1 MLTSRPLQSPHCAMA
16 LKHVNQKAARC
27 YWCQIVVTP
36 LVPKQN
42 AAGGPKVVT
51 LTPLRS
57 SAHRNAANGWCGS
70 SLLLCL
76 THCIEVHDS
85 YWIHGHIL
93 WQITEIT
100 KPEWTQLLIPS
111 VYVLLNVTKW
121 HTSHLDRLD
130 NFVFMALCV
139 QMAPSTPGSRRES
152 PQKWKEWSTTSIIL
166 QKGAFLTSPHCV
178 VVTTGIKPSSTSP
191 LLLEDYLS
199 CLKESLLKVST
210 LKSGTS
216 GHLQS
221 PTLGLQPY
229 VLSSSILS
237 QGPCFALKK

>member
-1 MLTSRPLQSPHCAMA
+1 MDLFCAHTQLSIYQDTGKVAWCISKPRHRNSQLGEETMLTSRPLQSPHCVMA

-42 AAGGPKVVT
+42 TAGGPKVVT

-85 YWIHGHIL
+85 YWIL

-100 KPEWTQLLIPS
+100 KPEWTQLVIPS
-111 VYVLLNVTKW
+111 VYVSLNVTKW
-121 HTSHLDRLD
+121 HQ
-130 NFVFMALCV
+130 VA
-139 QMAPSTPGSRRES
+139 Q
-152 PQKWKEWSTTSIIL
+152 
-166 QKGAFLTSPHCV
+166 
-178 VVTTGIKPSSTSP
+178 
-191 LLLEDYLS
+191 
-199 CLKESLLKVST
+199 
-210 LKSGTS
+210 
-216 GHLQS
+216 
-221 PTLGLQPY
+221 
-229 VLSSSILS
+229 
-237 QGPCFALKK
+237 